1 MPKFQVSI
9 KKEVEFQWVLKKNS
23 CGLSIGIGFLPWNFC
38 ATHRISR
45 GKSLFSSGF
54 LRGKWQIEKFQGG
67 GVGGKGGGMR
77 GFQKS
82 NPQTVR
88 EEIRDLNLQI
98 IDFEY

>member
-9 KKEVEFQWVLKKNS
+9 KKEVEFQWVLKKNVS
-23 CGLSIGIGFLPWNFC
+23 GFSIGIDFLPWNFR

-67 GVGGKGGGMR
+67 GLGGKGEGSR
-77 GFQKS
+77 KA
-82 NPQTVR
+82 
-88 EEIRDLNLQI
+88 ILNLTLLG
-98 IDFEY
+98 FFLEKPFY